1 MLNVIIPD
9 NNIPERKYIIEIMLS
24 DFLGLEYILTISNK
38 VQDYFLIFD
47 DKKLIILDSFFG
59 LYPEDLS
66 YLTVDAIPKSITF
79 ASNKYKT
86 DNIIPVIYGKDE
98 IQYAGNELRC
108 GIDIFASAFFMLAR
122 WEEYVKTNRDKHNRF
137 ISNESVAFIN
147 GFLSRP
153 VVNEYVELLWD
164 FFKELHFH
172 GDRRIKSFDL
182 VLTHDIDHLDYP
194 VTGRIILG
202 DLLKRKSIKLAIK
215 HSRSFLTS
223 HSNPYDTLDF
233 IMTESEKRGLQS
245 HFYFMASNSGQTQDL
260 TFYLK
265 GRRFKKSIVQIK
277 TRGHIIGFH
286 PGYFTYDDID
296 RWSHEKNLLEE
307 AIEERVYEG
316 RQHYLRFDM
325 PATYCIWE
333 KNRMSIDSTM
343 GYAEHEGF
351 RCGTGDVFTVFN
363 FLERKKMNLK
373 ERPLIIMDGS
383 LRKYSLEEALKAVNF
398 FFSVARKY
406 NSTLTLL
413 FHNSTFYGDGWE
425 GYNVLYQEI
434 LSL

>member
-9 NNIPERKYIIEIMLS
+9 NNIPERKYIIEVMLS
-24 DFLGLEYILTISNK
+24 DFLGLEYMLTISDK
-38 VQDYFLIFD
+38 VQDYSLIFD
-47 DKKLIILDSFFG
+47 DKKLTILDSFFG
-59 LYPEDLS
+59 LYSEDLS

-79 ASNKYKT
+79 TRKKDKT

-122 WEEYVKTNRDKHNRF
+122 WEEYVNTNRDKHNRF
-137 ISNESVAFIN
+137 RSNESVALIN
-147 GFLSRP
+147 GFLSYP
-153 VVNEYVELLWD
+153 VVNQYVELLWI
-164 FFKELHFH
+164 FLKELHFS
-172 GDRRIKSFDL
+172 GDRREKSFDL
-182 VLTHDIDHLDYP
+182 VITHDIDHLDYP
-194 VTGRIILG
+194 GTGHIILG
-202 DLLKRKSIKLAIK
+202 DFLKRKNIKLAIE
-215 HSRSFLTS
+215 HSRFFLTK
-223 HSNPYDTLDF
+223 HINPYDTFDF

-245 HFYFMASNSGQTQDL
+245 HFYFMASNSGKTQDL
-260 TFYLK
+260 TFYLN
-265 GRRFKKSIVQIK
+265 GRRFKKAID
-277 TRGHIIGFH
+277 HIRAREHVVGFH
-286 PGYFTYDDID
+286 PGYFTYDDIN

-333 KNRMSIDSTM
+333 KNGMSIDSTM
-343 GYAEHEGF
+343 GYAEQEGF

-363 FLERKKMNLK
+363 FLERRKMNLK

-383 LRKYSLEEALKAVNF
+383 LRKYSLEEALNTVNF
-398 FFSVARKY
+398 YFSLARKY

-413 FHNSTFYGDGWE
+413 FHNSTFYGEGWE
-425 GYNVLYQEI
+425 GYTDLYQEI
-434 LSL
+434 LGF